1 MRRMGR
7 GLSSVLLGSLCLCN
21 ILLAAEHRNPADAGE
36 HIIAVVPLIGAGT
49 PDDPVRP
56 MFLPKPRDVQ
66 AALIRGEAPSIL
78 SSHFTL
84 ADDGKTAI
92 VEFAAS
98 DRQSYKPIL
107 DAAAAGSITAFD
119 LDKVPEQ
126 DLNQRFQRWKK
137 GFDLAAFRNGPFAA
151 AGQGAK

>member
-1 MRRMGR
+1 MTSVNK
-7 GLSSVLLGSLCLCN
+7 GLSALLGVVCLFGA
-21 ILLAAEHRNPADAGE
+21 ILIAAEHRNPADAGE

-66 AALIRGEAPSIL
+66 AALNRGEAPSIL

-92 VEFAAS
+92 AEFVAP
-98 DRQSYKPIL
+98 DRQSLKPIF
-107 DAAAAGSITAFD
+107 DAAAAGSVTAFD

-126 DLNQRFQRWKK
+126 DLNQRLRHWKK
-137 GFDLAAFRNGPFAA
+137 DFDVATFRNGPLAA
-151 AGQGAK
+151 QGAR